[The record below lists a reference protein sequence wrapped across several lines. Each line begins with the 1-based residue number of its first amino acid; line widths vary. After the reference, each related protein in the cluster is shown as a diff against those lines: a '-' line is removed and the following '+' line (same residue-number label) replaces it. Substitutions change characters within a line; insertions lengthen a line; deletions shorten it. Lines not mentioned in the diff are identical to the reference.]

1 MLNRI
6 VSLLSVLPLLAASN
20 CFGLAEAE
28 PLVDP
33 ADFPILATTDL
44 MSQETMRVIEML
56 ETLHFNNQEI
66 SDEVFI
72 DLIREFME
80 NLDYNKLYF
89 LQTDEDRFIDTYG
102 SRLSMQM
109 RHKGDLNAAFAIYDA
124 YRTSALDRINSN
136 LEILKGE
143 WTFEDEEEY
152 EYDRSESPWA
162 PSKEAA
168 DELWTKRL
176 KQEMLQELL
185 NDKTIEEAKE
195 RITKR
200 YERQLRS
207 LKEFGS
213 SDVQEVFLTS
223 LTHIFDPHSTFFSSD
238 SLEEFNIHMRLSLV
252 GIGALLS
259 EDDGYCVIKELIPGG
274 PAKNTTDLKPN
285 DRIVAV
291 AQGDGEPV
299 DIIDMGL
306 SKVVDKIR
314 GEKGTIVNL
323 TIIPADASDESE
335 RRVVSIVRDTVRINS
350 SRCEGEI
357 FDVPTPN
364 GSTIPIGVIDIPTF
378 YGTEE
383 IDSQGNRLVT
393 SVTADVEEIVIKMK
407 DAGAQAIVLDLRRN
421 GGGLLHEA
429 VDLTGLFISRGPVVQ
444 VKDSYGKIL
453 ARSDRNPKV
462 VYNGPL
468 AVLTSRHSASASEI
482 LAGALQNYGRAL
494 IIGNDS
500 THGKGSVQQILPLED
515 YVLRAYNSKSKA
527 GAAKLTIQ
535 KYYLPNGF
543 SVQRKGVVSDISI
556 PSIADVTAVGEAD
569 LDNALAWDYIKP
581 ARYFV
586 EMTLKK
592 SFIEMLQDQSKQR
605 QIQLEE
611 FSFLKERIDWYQERD
626 DQTTISLN
634 LEKRKQMMEVDK
646 TFIDGMKDR
655 QRELAEI
662 NFEGTEI
669 KLDAVLKEEEENE
682 AEEEEA
688 APEVAEVEIEAEAE
702 AETELAEIETET
714 SAEGETAEIAEN
726 ESAET
731 DEEEDEEPVPDFD
744 IQLREALRIMVN
756 AVNAS
761 PNTNDWKQ
769 PALPLASKSRFEKL
783 VN

>member
-1 MLNRI
+1 
-6 VSLLSVLPLLAASN
+6 
-20 CFGLAEAE
+20 
-28 PLVDP
+28 
-33 ADFPILATTDL
+33 
-44 MSQETMRVIEML
+44 
-56 ETLHFNNQEI
+56 
-66 SDEVFI
+66 
-72 DLIREFME
+72 
-80 NLDYNKLYF
+80 
-89 LQTDEDRFIDTYG
+89 
-102 SRLSMQM
+102 
-109 RHKGDLNAAFAIYDA
+109 
-124 YRTSALDRINSN
+124 
-136 LEILKGE
+136 
-143 WTFEDEEEY
+143 
-152 EYDRSESPWA
+152 
-162 PSKEAA
+162 
-168 DELWTKRL
+168 
-176 KQEMLQELL
+176 
-185 NDKTIEEAKE
+185 
-195 RITKR
+195 
-200 YERQLRS
+200 
-207 LKEFGS
+207 
-213 SDVQEVFLTS
+213 
-223 LTHIFDPHSTFFSSD
+223 
-238 SLEEFNIHMRLSLV
+238 RLSLV

-335 RRVVSIVRDTVRINS
+335 RVVSIVRDTVRINS

-592 SFIEMLQDQSKQR
+592 S
-605 QIQLEE
+605 
-611 FSFLKERIDWYQERD
+611 
-626 DQTTISLN
+626 
-634 LEKRKQMMEVDK
+634 
-646 TFIDGMKDR
+646 
-655 QRELAEI
+655 
-662 NFEGTEI
+662 
-669 KLDAVLKEEEENE
+669 
-682 AEEEEA
+682 
-688 APEVAEVEIEAEAE
+688 
-702 AETELAEIETET
+702 
-714 SAEGETAEIAEN
+714 
-726 ESAET
+726 
-731 DEEEDEEPVPDFD
+731 
-744 IQLREALRIMVN
+744 
-756 AVNAS
+756 
-761 PNTNDWKQ
+761 
-769 PALPLASKSRFEKL
+769 
-783 VN
+783 